1 MRARHLFLTV
11 LCAGAILS
19 GGIFAKA
26 AGPAPRDV
34 HVDVTH
40 NDIIVD
46 GVCVVFLNEQGE
58 TCDPMLYQGTFYL
71 PLRTA
76 GEWMGAEVRW
86 DQETMTAFLETGGEP
101 VFHDETDPAG
111 RAPLT
116 DPADIAAHRDRLE
129 NGVTARLSPDITV
142 VLDGVEQRFVNAGG
156 APVYPLSLEGSI
168 YLPVRSIGQLCGKQV
183 LWHPYP
189 DRSKPIL
196 DRVYLYDPLTQAQLA
211 AGQAYLARCDE
222 LLAEL
227 VAQKDEIK
235 AARDW
240 DEAAYQAKA
249 AAMKATAEEL
259 AGLAWPDIPIL
270 QTGCKGT
277 KGLAGDLVERYIVY
291 QLDPDTYLWP
301 EAAGGPWQERR
312 DLFVERLEQFG
323 LRELEERIAANH
335 RLLEAVILNAG

>member
-1 MRARHLFLTV
+1 MKVKHLFSAILSI
-11 LCAGAILS
+11 GIILS
-19 GGIFAKA
+19 GGVFAQA
-26 AGPAPRDV
+26 AESTPKDV

-46 GVCVVFLNEQGE
+46 GISVVFLNEQGE

-86 DQETMTAFLETGGEP
+86 DQETMTVFLETGAKP
-101 VFHDETDPAG
+101 IFHDETDPAG
-111 RAPLT
+111 RVPLT
-116 DPADIAAHRDRLE
+116 DPADIAAHRDRLK

-142 VLDGVEQRFVNAGG
+142 VLDGEKQSFANVNGT
-156 APVYPLSLEGSI
+156 PIYPLAFEGSI
-168 YLPVRSIGQLCGKQV
+168 YLPIRSIGELCGKEV

-189 DRSKPIL
+189 DRGKPIL
-196 DRVYLYDPLTQAQLA
+196 DRVYLYDPLSQAQVA

-235 AARDW
+235 AAWDW
-240 DEAAYQAKA
+240 DEATYQSKA
-249 AAMKATAEEL
+249 ADMKATAEEL
-259 AGLAWPDIPIL
+259 AGLTWPDIPIL

-277 KGLAGDLVERYIVY
+277 KGLARDLVERYIIY
-291 QLDPDTYLWP
+291 QLEPDTYLWP
-301 EAAGGPWQERR
+301 EAADSPWQERR

-323 LRELEERIAANH
+323 LRELKERIDANH
-335 RLLEAVILNAG
+335 RLLEGVILNAG